1 MQPRPLHGFDM
12 LPDSRF
18 PDAVMDTPSDTAAVP
33 ARRQPERRS
42 RRPTARPNL
51 RVLPPRDI
59 DPADLKNPAL
69 YINRELSWLDF
80 NERVLSQALDPAHP
94 LLERVKF
101 LSINASNLDE
111 FFMIRVATTQK
122 AMHEEIEDV
131 APDGYN
137 TAQQLEAMRTR
148 ARRMLQDQ
156 AACWNQLRPLLA
168 AERIVFLDP
177 DNWSDDVR
185 EYLTGYFSR
194 DVCPVLT
201 PLAFDPGHP
210 FPFISNLSK
219 NFAVVVR
226 HGGRTK
232 FARVKVPDVL
242 PRFVPIPETLG
253 APGQMTFAFIEDVI
267 RANMHELFPGTQLKS
282 AHLFKI
288 IRDADLEIQ
297 EAEADDLLESI
308 DRSLKQLRHGAI
320 SLLQVES
327 DMPAR
332 ILNILAENFEV
343 EEDVILKT
351 PDRLGFSDWMQL
363 TRVHRP
369 ELKDAPFSPRAIWRP
384 GDDPEVIFDQLRYQ
398 DVVVHHPFDSF
409 ISVEAFLKAAVAD
422 PHVIAIKMTLYRI
435 GANSPLVD
443 LLIEAA
449 EAGKQVAVLVE
460 LKARFD
466 ERNNIIWAR
475 RLESH
480 GIHVVYGF
488 ADLKTHAK
496 LCLIVRQEPDGIRR
510 YVHTGT
516 GNYNPTTAKIYT
528 DIGLFTADPDIVAD
542 VSDVFNY
549 LTGYSNQKEFR
560 AVVVAPVQLRAR
572 LGELIDREA
581 EHARAGR
588 PARMIIKVNAI
599 TDDQMIRVLYR
610 ASQAGVQIDLIVRGI
625 CSLRPGIPG
634 VSDTITV
641 RSIVGRFLEH
651 SRIYWFRNG
660 GHEEMYIGS
669 ADLMERN
676 LDRRV
681 ETLAPVRDT
690 EMLEHLRDVVLQS
703 YLHDTDRAMV
713 LDSAGHYEKPKPD
726 GNLFNAQQ
734 VLLQHYTEKND

>member
-1 MQPRPLHGFDM
+1 MDSPRE
-12 LPDSRF
+12 
-18 PDAVMDTPSDTAAVP
+18 AAVVS
-33 ARRQPERRS
+33 ERRPQS
-42 RRPTARPNL
+42 HRRKQRTAVTRPNL
-51 RVLPPRDI
+51 RVLPPREI

-69 YINRELSWLDF
+69 YINRELSWLEF
-80 NERVLSQALDPAHP
+80 NQRVLTQALDSSHA

-101 LSINASNLDE
+101 LAISASNLDE
-111 FFMIRVATTQK
+111 FYMIRVATTQK
-122 AMHEEIEDV
+122 KLREQIEDV

-137 TAQQLEAMRTR
+137 TEQQLEAMRTR

-156 AACWNQLRPLLA
+156 AACWTLLRPQLA
-168 AERIVFLDP
+168 AEKIALLEPAEWTPDIREFL
-177 DNWSDDVR
+177 N
-185 EYLTGYFSR
+185 GYFSR
-194 DVCPVLT
+194 EICPVLT

-232 FARVKVPDVL
+232 FARVKIPDVL
-242 PRFVPIPETLG
+242 PRFVPIPEPLSLEG
-253 APGQMTFAFIEDVI
+253 VLTFVFVEDVI
-267 RANMHELFPGTQLKS
+267 RANMHELFPGTQIKS

-288 IRDADLEIQ
+288 IRDADLAIE
-297 EAEADDLLESI
+297 EAEADDLLETV
-308 DRSLKQLRHGAI
+308 DRSLKELRHGAI

-327 DMPAR
+327 DMPSR
-332 ILNILAENFEV
+332 ILNILAENFEAG
-343 EEDVILKT
+343 EDVILKT
-351 PDRLGFSDWMQL
+351 PDRLGFGDWMQL
-363 TRVHRP
+363 TKIHRP
-369 ELKDAPFSPRAIWRP
+369 ELKDAPFSPRAIWRT
-384 GDDPEVIFDQLRYQ
+384 DEDPEIIFDQLRYQ
-398 DVVVHHPFDSF
+398 DQLVHHPFDSF
-409 ISVEAFLKAAVAD
+409 STVEAFLSAAVKD
-422 PHVIAIKMTLYRI
+422 PHVVAIKMTLYRI
-435 GANSPLVD
+435 GANSPLIE

-496 LCLIVRQEPDGIRR
+496 LCLVVRQEPDGIQR
-510 YVHTGT
+510 YVHTST
-516 GNYNPTTAKIYT
+516 GNYNPETAKVYT
-528 DIGLFTADPDIVAD
+528 DIGLFTADPEIVAD
-542 VSDVFNY
+542 VSDIFNY

-560 AVVVAPVQLRAR
+560 AVLMAPVQLRAR
-572 LGELIDREA
+572 LGELIMREA

-588 PARMIIKVNAI
+588 PARMIVKVNAI

-610 ASQAGVQIDLIVRGI
+610 ASQAGVQMDLLVRGI

-651 SRIYWFRNG
+651 SRIYWFLNG

-681 ETLAPVRDT
+681 ETLTAIRDGEILT
-690 EMLEHLRDVVLQS
+690 HLRDTVLHA
-703 YLHDTDRAMV
+703 YLQDTKRAMM
-713 LDSAGHYEKPKPD
+713 LDSAGHYEVPAAADSFDSQQYLMAQYSEKPD
-726 GNLFNAQQ
+726 
-734 VLLQHYTEKND
+734 